1 MTRTAALPPLF
12 SLQLQ
17 PGRRVWE
24 HLPRAVTLTVTGG
37 SIVVHQRRW
46 LADTWVGVPVAVQAG
61 EQLRMDAAGWVE
73 MEAIGST
80 QAYASAAPAWWNM
93 GRLWEALLQKRGP
106 AVEHLAN
113 PM

>member
-1 MTRTAALPPLF
+1 MARKAPLPPLF

-17 PGRRVWE
+17 PGRKVWE

-93 GRLWEALLQKRGP
+93 VRLWGSLLQKRDP
-106 AVEHLAN
+106 AVGRLAN
-113 PM
+113 PL

>member
-61 EQLRMDAAGWVE
+61 EDLPMDAGGWVQ
-73 MEAIGST
+73 MEAMKAA
-80 QAYASAAPAWWNM
+80 QVRAHVAPAWWT
-93 GRLWEALLQKRGP
+93 RGWLGQTLRRVRP
-106 AVEHLAN
+106 TAVATLRPTA
-113 PM
+113 

>member
-1 MTRTAALPPLF
+1 MTRTAALSPLF

-17 PGRRVWE
+17 PGRKVWE
-24 HLPRAVTLTVTGG
+24 HLPRAAIITVTEG

-46 LADTWVGVPVAVQAG
+46 LADTWVGVPVTVRAG
-61 EQLRMDAAGWVE
+61 EDLPMDAGGWVQ

>member
-1 MTRTAALPPLF
+1 MARKAPLPPLF

-17 PGRRVWE
+17 PGRKVWE
-24 HLPRAVTLTVTGG
+24 HLPRAVTLTVTEG
-37 SIVVHQRRW
+37 SIVVYQRRW

-73 MEAIGST
+73 MEAIGAA